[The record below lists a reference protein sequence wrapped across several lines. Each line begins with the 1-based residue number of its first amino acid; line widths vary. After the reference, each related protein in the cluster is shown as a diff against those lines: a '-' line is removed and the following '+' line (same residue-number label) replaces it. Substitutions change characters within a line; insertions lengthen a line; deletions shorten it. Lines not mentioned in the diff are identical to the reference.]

1 LTLSASPI
9 GSTALTSAGKELSKS
24 KPVDDAEEINVDA
37 VKSLESLERDGYS
50 RAIREH
56 LGERLRAYY
65 ERAQHMRVSDNRLAE
80 LIEQLSK
87 KLEEQNLPQEQVKS
101 PTAL

>member
-1 LTLSASPI
+1 LVPLRAQEE
-9 GSTALTSAGKELSKS
+9 AKELTNNR
-24 KPVDDAEEINVDA
+24 PVDDAEETSVDA
-37 VKSLESLERDGYS
+37 AKSLESLERAGYS

-65 ERAQHMRVSDNRLAE
+65 ERAQRMRVTDSRLAE

-87 KLEEQNLPQEQVKS
+87 KLEEQNLQQEQVKG

>member
-1 LTLSASPI
+1 M
-9 GSTALTSAGKELSKS
+9 
-24 KPVDDAEEINVDA
+24 DAA
-37 VKSLESLERDGYS
+37 KRLESEERAGYS

-65 ERAQHMRVSDNRLAE
+65 ERAQRMRVTDNRLAE

-87 KLEEQNLPQEQVKS
+87 KLEEQNLQQEHVKG

>member
-9 GSTALTSAGKELSKS
+9 GSTALTRAGKEPLKNR
-24 KPVDDAEEINVDA
+24 PVDDAEETNVDA
-37 VKSLESLERDGYS
+37 AKSLESLERAGYS

-65 ERAQHMRVSDNRLAE
+65 ERAQRMRVTDSRLAE

-87 KLEEQNLPQEQVKS
+87 KLEEKNLQQEQVKG
-101 PTAL
+101 PTAF

>member
-9 GSTALTSAGKELSKS
+9 GSTALARAGKELSKNR
-24 KPVDDAEEINVDA
+24 PVDDAEETNVDA
-37 VKSLESLERDGYS
+37 AKRLESLERASYG

-65 ERAQHMRVSDNRLAE
+65 ERAQHMRVTDNRFAE
-80 LIEQLSK
+80 LIERLSK
-87 KLEEQNLPQEQVKS
+87 RLEEQKLQRK
-101 PTAL
+101 

>member
-1 LTLSASPI
+1 LVPLRSREEA
-9 GSTALTSAGKELSKS
+9 KELTNNR
-24 KPVDDAEEINVDA
+24 PVDDAEETSVDVA
-37 VKSLESLERDGYS
+37 KRLASEELASYS

-56 LGERLRAYY
+56 LGERLRAHY
-65 ERAQHMRVSDNRLAE
+65 ERAQRMRVTDSRLAE

-87 KLEEQNLPQEQVKS
+87 KLEEQNLQQEQAKG

>member
-1 LTLSASPI
+1 LRF
-9 GSTALTSAGKELSKS
+9 TALAAAYKEPLKNRT
-24 KPVDDAEEINVDA
+24 VDDAEETNMEAAEDLA
-37 VKSLESLERDGYS
+37 SEERTGYS

-65 ERAQHMRVSDNRLAE
+65 ERAQHMRVTDNQLAE
-80 LIEQLSK
+80 LIERLSK
-87 KLEEQNLPQEQVKS
+87 KLEEQKLLQEQVKG